1 MLGINLKLSRLT
13 VSIFICFLLVAA
25 LLFSADHIQ
34 AESEEKEPAMIE
46 NESYPSTSNGGYARD
61 LAGEMLGKYPSLDT
75 NPYAVLVNFAD
86 DASQLEIEVLLN
98 IIGADIVDY
107 YPTSDWYLVETVR
120 GATNAERELR
130 QSPLVDAVTLD
141 HTLRANTVDTNDPLI
156 GSVWGLDSNHGIDA
170 EVAWAFSSGADEIVV
185 AVIDSGVDIGHA
197 DLASVIW
204 SNDDEIADNGIDDDG
219 NGYVDD
225 TYGWDFTSEY
235 DNIPQDEHGH
245 GTHVAGTI
253 AAVRN
258 NNEGIAGVADNVKI
272 MALRFL
278 DKSGNGATSWALSAL
293 EYAVANGAQ
302 ISNNSWGGGG
312 YESALYNA
320 IASAGN
326 SGHLFVAAAGN
337 SGLNADTNPAYPAA
351 YDLPNILSIAAINS
365 SGSLAGFSNY
375 GANRVDIAAPGVS
388 ILSTMSADS
397 SACSSTPPCY
407 ISWNGTSMA
416 APHATG
422 VAALMLG
429 VNSTLTPEEMIQTM
443 IDTVRPTAS
452 LNGKVSSNG
461 ELDGGAAVSAAASY
475 GGIEF
480 VSYSPGETI
489 LEGSTVSLTA
499 IATASDD
506 TDLSTQIVW
515 KDSDD
520 LVIGNGA
527 TVSFAATTIGIL
539 SIKAEVQ
546 DTSGITLQKTAWFN
560 VVEPTL
566 QFLSPKGF
574 IRGSAGETLGATW
587 NWTGASNELGDLE
600 VLDTNRFLFEA
611 STPGEYPLLDEST
624 NDFIISSTATGNIVD
639 VIVGFR
645 ANHTWPGDLEA
656 SLIHPDGTTVL
667 LAQNEGWG
675 SHRDGSE
682 VWGTGSRSCS
692 GEIAYF
698 SDNAEEAISE
708 RQKPYSGFS
717 VPRESLSSFHGKD
730 SNGDW
735 VLKLH
740 DTAGQDEGE
749 FFCGELIL
757 TTDTPTNQF
766 VVAANVNLQT
776 GSGSWVLPDPI
787 LDFGSYRYLITGTS
801 LGTFFGDCC
810 ILVGLPEPPTAAAA
824 IRQGSSVNVSWTPS
838 ETDASIGVSTYI
850 VDVYEE
856 PTSEIN
862 RGSCNTDANSCVMQ
876 NLSGSLDYRVEIRS
890 RNFVGSSD
898 PIIISV
904 EEFENLIHQNTDG
917 VTDEVEGGDRF
928 GTSSAYGDFD
938 GDSNDDIVISAP
950 NEGGDGKSD
959 SGLIHIFDGSLNW
972 GNEESYDQGNIGA
985 SATPEDG
992 DQFGMSLI
1000 TGDYNGDGFDDLSI
1014 SVHLEDLG
1022 VENQLVDA
1030 GMIMI
1035 AIGSTEGLSAPET
1048 YTQDTNG
1055 IRGKSETGDR
1065 FGESIAS
1072 GDINGDGYDDLVIG
1086 VPGEGI
1092 GSNAAGAGAV
1102 NVLYGSRDGL
1112 SVADDQILHQNT
1124 SGVKGKAE
1132 SGDAFGSALALGD
1145 INGDGY
1151 DDLVI
1156 GVPGEGIGSNAA
1168 GAGAVNIFYGSTNG
1182 LSGQGDKFFS
1192 QNTSGVKGKA
1202 EPGDSFGSFVALEDI
1217 NNDLMLDLVIG
1228 VPNEAIGAVSRAGM
1242 VNILPNDGNGGFS
1255 TADDVTFDA
1264 KQNQFTGTAQAN
1276 AQFGSWVLVR
1286 GMDLLIG
1293 SPGRMVEDSNDA
1305 GAFYHLRI
1313 DNP

>member
-1 MLGINLKLSRLT
+1 MLGINLKLRRLT
-13 VSIFICFLLVAA
+13 VPILTCFLLLAA
-25 LLFSADHIQ
+25 LVLSAEHTQ
-34 AESEEKEPAMIE
+34 AETEEKEPATIE

-61 LAGEMLGKYPSLDT
+61 LAGEMLGKYPSLNA

-86 DASQLEIEVLLN
+86 DASQFEIEILLDT
-98 IIGADIVDY
+98 IGADIVEY
-107 YPTSDWYLVETVR
+107 YPTSKWYLVETVR
-120 GATNAERELR
+120 GATNAERELG
-130 QSPLVDAVTLD
+130 QSHLVDAVTLD
-141 HTLRANTVDTNDPLI
+141 HTIRANTVNTNDPLI
-156 GSVWGLDSNHGIDA
+156 GSVWGLDSNHGVDA
-170 EVAWAFSSGADEIVV
+170 EVAWAVSSDADEIVV

-219 NGYVDD
+219 NGYIDD
-225 TYGWDFTSEY
+225 TYGWDFTGEY
-235 DNIPQDEHGH
+235 DNTPQDEHGH

-253 AAVRN
+253 AAVRD

-278 DKSGNGATSWALSAL
+278 DKNGSGVTSWAISAL

-337 SGLNADTNPAYPAA
+337 SGLNADTNPMYPAA

-375 GANRVDIAAPGVS
+375 GSNRVDIAAPGVD

-407 ISWNGTSMA
+407 TSWNGTSMA
-416 APHATG
+416 APHAAG

-443 IDTVRPTAS
+443 IDTVRPTAA
-452 LNGKVSSNG
+452 LNGKVLSNG
-461 ELDGGAAVSAAASY
+461 ELDGGAAVSAAASS

-489 LEGSTVSLTA
+489 LEGSTVALTA

-515 KDSDD
+515 KDSGDNT
-520 LVIGNGA
+520 IGNGS
-527 TVSFAATTIGIL
+527 TVSFAATTIGVL

-546 DTSGITLQKTAWFN
+546 DISGVTLQKTAWFN
-560 VVEPTL
+560 VIEPTL
-566 QFLSPKGF
+566 NFLTPNGF
-574 IRGSAGETLGATW
+574 IKGLAGETVNATW
-587 NWTGASNELGDLE
+587 SWTGDSNEVADLE
-600 VLDTNRFLFEA
+600 VMDTSRFFIEA
-611 STPGEYPLLDEST
+611 TTPDEYPLLDQST
-624 NDFIISSTATGNIVD
+624 NDFIISSTATGSLVD

-645 ANHTWPGDLEA
+645 ANHTWPGDLEV

-698 SDNAEEAISE
+698 SDNAEEAINE

-717 VPRESLSSFHGKD
+717 IPRESLSSFDGKD
-730 SNGDW
+730 ADGDW
-735 VLKLH
+735 ILKLH

-757 TTDTPTNQF
+757 TTDTPTDQF
-766 VVAANVNLQT
+766 TVSADVNLQT
-776 GSGSWVLPDPI
+776 GLGSWILPDPI
-787 LDFGSYRYLITGTS
+787 VNSGLYRYVIENTS
-801 LGTFFGDCC
+801 LGTFTGDCC
-810 ILVGLPEPPTAAAA
+810 ILVGLPELPSSAAA
-824 IRQGSSVNVSWTPS
+824 IRQGNSVSVSWTPS
-838 ETDASIGVSTYI
+838 ETDNSMGVSTYI
-850 VDVYEE
+850 VDIYED
-856 PTSEIN
+856 PTSGIN
-862 RGSCNTDANSCVMQ
+862 RGTCNTDANNCVIE
-876 NLSGSLDYRVEIRS
+876 NLSGSLDYQVEIRS
-890 RNFVGSSD
+890 RNNVGSSD
-898 PIIISV
+898 PFIITV
-904 EEFENLIHQNTDG
+904 EEFQNVIHQNTDG

-928 GTSSAYGDFD
+928 GASSAYGDFD
-938 GDSNDDIVISAP
+938 GDSNFDLVVSAP
-950 NEGGDGKSD
+950 NEGGNGKSD

-972 GNEESYDQGNIGA
+972 GNEESYDQGNIGT
-985 SATPEDG
+985 STTPEDG
-992 DQFGMSLI
+992 DQFGVSLV
-1000 TGDYNGDGFDDLSI
+1000 TGDFNGDGFDDLTI

-1022 VENQLVDA
+1022 DQNQLVDA
-1030 GMIMI
+1030 GMVIL
-1035 AIGSTEGLSAPET
+1035 ATGSSEGITTPAT

-1092 GSNAAGAGAV
+1092 GRRDNAGAV
-1102 NVLYGSRDGL
+1102 NVLYGTRDGL
-1112 SVADDQILHQNT
+1112 SVADDQILHQNS

-1132 SGDAFGSALALGD
+1132 TGDAFGSALAVGD

-1156 GVPGEGIGSNAA
+1156 GVPGEGIGRNTA
-1168 GAGAVNIFYGSTNG
+1168 GAGGVNILYGSTNG

-1192 QNTSGVKGKA
+1192 QNTRGVKGKS
-1202 EPGDSFGSFVALEDI
+1202 EQGDNFGSFVALIDI
-1217 NNDLMLDLVIG
+1217 DNDSMLDLVVG
-1228 VPNEAIGAVSRAGM
+1228 VPNEAIGSISKAGM
-1242 VNILPNDGNGGFS
+1242 VNALPNDGNGGFS
-1255 TADDVTFDA
+1255 TGDDVSFTA
-1264 KQNQFTGTAQAN
+1264 NQNQFTGSAQAN

-1293 SPGRMVEDSNDA
+1293 SPGRIVEDYAAA